1 MRATLGGMADTNDA
15 AVVDLS
21 SHPRYRHAEWDDLD
35 RMLHG
40 AEVVAAYLDPDS
52 VSDR

>member
-1 MRATLGGMADTNDA
+1 MADTDTA

-35 RMLHG
+35 RMAH
-40 AEVVAAYLDPDS
+40 AMEVVAAYLDPDS
-52 VSDR
+52 AAER